1 MTRQLWR
8 LAALLL
14 GVTSAAAQL
23 ICVPLVLCPELME
36 DPNTNLLGRD
46 NACFLRDR
54 SDGGLCVG
62 DTSAGILSLDYLPPA
77 KPTVDPADAARV
89 RREDEPLRKRL
100 RRYEQL
106 IIDQKLPPDEVS
118 DLVCEAEK
126 QALRVESVVLK
137 LALKD
142 ANLALPNSPEEL
154 QLLFAEPQGR
164 VARALG
170 LVAQLSA
177 IMLAGLQK
185 LGALF
190 KVPPVDP
197 VESNAAFSLPPP
209 SDEVLEFGSLLL
221 PNCTP
226 LPVPEC
232 GDATLRYRTHD
243 GSCNNLL
250 RPRAGSA
257 NSQYSR
263 YFPSEYADG
272 VSEPRAA
279 GAAGRPLPS
288 ARFVSAAIGNSNT
301 ADGEDGFRTI
311 ALTLFGQFVDHD
323 VTSTPEFA
331 LEGEED
337 ETDESAVPGI
347 GFNCCHRN
355 GSFPSKSLH
364 PMACN
369 PIRVPEDDP
378 YFSLHGVNC
387 ISQVRSLPAPSE
399 DCLAR
404 PLNQQNQITHYLD
417 GSNIYGS
424 SEAEST
430 KLRAGTGGLIS
441 TTNPGRLL
449 PRDEKRC
456 ARRAADC
463 FVSGDHRAG
472 ENVGLAFVH
481 LVWTREHNRVATFL
495 AARHPDWDD
504 ERLYQEARRIVVG
517 EYQHVVYNEFLPAI
531 LGYGYVRDRGLKAGD
546 RARVAAYS
554 ADTMPTI
561 TTEFSSAAFRFG
573 HSMVH
578 DVFRLQSRSGRMW
591 RLPLEETFFNS
602 THLQLRGIVGD
613 LARSLTSQLPG
624 RVDTTFSPALTQH
637 LFAPTG
643 KPGLDLIA
651 LNIQRGREHGLA
663 SYVTALENCVEHDV
677 AGWDDFQPYM
687 TAEAVEQ
694 LQAVYDDFR
703 DVDLFVG
710 GVSERRLSGS
720 AVGTTFQCIIGEQFF
735 DLRYSDRFFYDIR
748 DQPNSFTVR
757 QLEQLQRASFA
768 RILCDNV
775 DGLNEMQQLAFFQPD
790 FFLNKKQNCSDL
802 AIPTIDLKPF

>member
-263 YFPSEYADG
+263 YFPSE
-272 VSEPRAA
+272 VR
-279 GAAGRPLPS
+279 GR
-288 ARFVSAAIGNSNT
+288 AAIGNSNT

-387 ISQVRSLPAPSE
+387 ISQ
-399 DCLAR
+399 
-404 PLNQQNQITHYLD
+404 NQITHYLD

-481 LVWTREHNRVATFL
+481 LVWT
-495 AARHPDWDD
+495 
-504 ERLYQEARRIVVG
+504 QARRIVVG